1 MEGLSVLFRG
11 LCKDNDASDTLKLFL
26 NWKAWEG
33 RLKVPPTGSAVFAEV
48 IGELKIPS
56 IFCALTH
63 ITFPKDDCYKVTLLL
78 ERWVEIV
85 WQLSRDLLFH
95 SH

>member
-33 RLKVPPTGSAVFAEV
+33 RLTVPPTGSAVFVEV

-56 IFCALTH
+56 IF
-63 ITFPKDDCYKVTLLL
+63 YTLMTLDFASQIR
-78 ERWVEIV
+78 EFVIKICIK
-85 WQLSRDLLFH
+85 
-95 SH
+95 